1 MRGFRVFDTAE
12 KKYPK
17 NEFRVNQDGILFIL
31 TCHKGYV
38 KADPSRYIVEE
49 GVAVKGKQF
58 FVGDKFKVKLNDK
71 ETIDMVI
78 LFAGNR
84 YQLVNDAVKNS
95 RGYYTLPVSYANCE
109 DSEKI
114 GTIHDNPE
122 LLEVTE

>member
-49 GVAVKGKQF
+49 GIGFADKNGVKIF
-58 FVGDKFKVKLNDK
+58 EGDIDLEYGVVKWSDNYGGWFCFKDGEEKPLYAGS
-71 ETIDMVI
+71 
-78 LFAGNR
+78 LFE
-84 YQLVNDAVKNS
+84 VV
-95 RGYYTLPVSYANCE
+95 
-109 DSEKI
+109 
-114 GTIHDNPE
+114 GTIHDNTE